1 MPRVEGIVGRVETIK
16 PRAFR
21 LCSPPPLLCSLRLPA
36 PLCSRCQISQAPPL
50 RAICSR
56 SRQPRW
62 LICRARRRGCRGRSA
77 RTIVE
82 PGAEGGAEDAD
93 SMRGSAEVVAVA
105 RDVAASSPSK
115 PAPASD
121 MTRYANPPILLPAA
135 AAAAAAAGIRSA
147 FMVLPWCSFLRSK
160 LRFCVLFSGVGVCW
174 CGVRAPAG

>member
-36 PLCSRCQISQAPPL
+36 PLCSRCQISQAPSL

-56 SRQPRW
+56 PRRPRW
-62 LICRARRRGCRGRSA
+62 LICRARHRGCRGRSA

-82 PGAEGGAEDAD
+82 PGAEDAD

-135 AAAAAAAGIRSA
+135 AAAGIRSA
-147 FMVLPWCSFLRSK
+147 FLVLP
-160 LRFCVLFSGVGVCW
+160 
-174 CGVRAPAG
+174 CGVLS